1 MDNSSEIDR
10 LAAENASLAYELGV
24 KSTESDERAAH
35 VMSLQS
41 KLDVA
46 NTRLLAIDQSSND
59 TNTASEVEISL
70 RAENDVLKTNL
81 AQLEKDYESL
91 EQCKS
96 DLELAIEEQRKDS
109 ERMLVEISELKN
121 KTSYMDHLENEVA
134 ELKETIITK
143 DEKLQE
149 MASANEELHK
159 EIMATNNRQ
168 LADSRDEVS
177 ISQSQF
183 DEFRQHHNNTMEY
196 MEEQMS
202 GLMQQNS
209 QLNSQLENR
218 SSELERLQQEI
229 SELMRT
235 KSENESKYAQQV
247 FKLEGENLELSAA
260 LNLVQSNGE
269 TTPDNLRVQELENER
284 TQLSVMLDQHRSE
297 MNTQRQ
303 AFDDLSE
310 EYEEARLAFE
320 RVQVSFLLY
329 DIVTICNPVTNTLII
344 VALKMEHGNVLARN
358 RALEQDNKS
367 LEFQLNETSTKSN
380 HLAAANRAL
389 EQDIKSLEFQ
399 LNETST
405 KHEKLQADMASLQVQ
420 LEEQEKEAFHAIAQ
434 WEALCVSLEKSSKD
448 NSNQLEIEQLQQE
461 TSFLT
466 GQVVDLTSQLNSLQS
481 SLNSTSSEKERL
493 IARVAELE
501 EELKDENVTELRD
514 ELTSLH
520 EERQQL
526 DLDNE
531 ELLVQLGLMQQ
542 SKIEHDE
549 EMRDELTRLR
559 GQVATLEDNIAHLQ
573 MELSEA
579 RCSNVSNDND
589 GLSTVVEK
597 LHKENV
603 DLQSNISRLSSEKD
617 SLENDI
623 NNLAKTVK
631 SLEHDLTGR
640 ESKDAEVQ
648 RLKDQ
653 VNELETHRSIQ
664 QQATAE
670 VEGLK
675 AHVHELEMK
684 LRQKEQDAQSA
695 AAQMKHTLERKDDDI
710 LKLTTEG
717 YLRETTLKE
726 MERHVQAKNIVDS
739 MQVNLNEDYDI
750 QQEEEK
756 DHDDNDSLQ
765 DLLADELESDDYLR
779 NQIVILAQALERAE
793 LQRADVLDR
802 LTRERKSNADSL
814 KQLGESVKRF
824 YSTVRCSDT
833 V

>member
-1 MDNSSEIDR
+1 
-10 LAAENASLAYELGV
+10 
-24 KSTESDERAAH
+24 
-35 VMSLQS
+35 
-41 KLDVA
+41 
-46 NTRLLAIDQSSND
+46 
-59 TNTASEVEISL
+59 
-70 RAENDVLKTNL
+70 
-81 AQLEKDYESL
+81 
-91 EQCKS
+91 
-96 DLELAIEEQRKDS
+96 
-109 ERMLVEISELKN
+109 
-121 KTSYMDHLENEVA
+121 
-134 ELKETIITK
+134 
-143 DEKLQE
+143 
-149 MASANEELHK
+149 
-159 EIMATNNRQ
+159 
-168 LADSRDEVS
+168 
-177 ISQSQF
+177 
-183 DEFRQHHNNTMEY
+183 
-196 MEEQMS
+196 
-202 GLMQQNS
+202 
-209 QLNSQLENR
+209 
-218 SSELERLQQEI
+218 
-229 SELMRT
+229 
-235 KSENESKYAQQV
+235 
-247 FKLEGENLELSAA
+247 
-260 LNLVQSNGE
+260 
-269 TTPDNLRVQELENER
+269 
-284 TQLSVMLDQHRSE
+284 
-297 MNTQRQ
+297 
-303 AFDDLSE
+303 
-310 EYEEARLAFE
+310 
-320 RVQVSFLLY
+320 
-329 DIVTICNPVTNTLII
+329 
-344 VALKMEHGNVLARN
+344 
-358 RALEQDNKS
+358 
-367 LEFQLNETSTKSN
+367 
-380 HLAAANRAL
+380 
-389 EQDIKSLEFQ
+389 
-399 LNETST
+399 
-405 KHEKLQADMASLQVQ
+405 
-420 LEEQEKEAFHAIAQ
+420 
-434 WEALCVSLEKSSKD
+434 
-448 NSNQLEIEQLQQE
+448 
-461 TSFLT
+461 
-466 GQVVDLTSQLNSLQS
+466 
-481 SLNSTSSEKERL
+481 LNSTSSEKERL

-603 DLQSNISRLSSEKD
+603 DLQSNISRLSSEKH

-717 YLRETTLKE
+717 YLRKTTLKE